1 MKLDRT
7 DRAILNLLQ
16 EDSQLTHQQ
25 IAERV
30 GSSSSSVWRRIQA
43 LEEAGVIEARVA
55 LVAPASIGI
64 RVSVICNV
72 KLAHHNDSSRVAF
85 EDMMLQ
91 AAEVMACYAVSGNHD
106 YTLLVMVR
114 DVEDYERFLTQK
126 LLNSP
131 LVDAAASSFTLRTV
145 KRSTRIDL

>member
-16 EDSQLTHQQ
+16 DDSQLTNQD

-43 LEEAGVIEARVA
+43 LEEGGVIEGRVV
-55 LVAPASIGI
+55 LLSPASLGI

-72 KLAHHNDSSRVAF
+72 KLAHHNDSSRFHF
-85 EDMMLQ
+85 EDMIVQ
-91 AAEVMACYAVSGNHD
+91 APEVMACYAVSGNHD

-145 KRSTRIDL
+145 KRTTRIDL

>member
-16 EDSQLTHQQ
+16 ENSQLTHQE

-43 LEEAGVIEARVA
+43 LEEGGVIEGRVA
-55 LVAPASIGI
+55 LLSPASVGM

-72 KLAHHNDSSRVAF
+72 KLAHHNDTSRVEF
-85 EDMMLQ
+85 EDMI
-91 AAEVMACYAVSGNHD
+91 ARAPEVMACYAVSGNHD

-114 DVEDYERFLTQK
+114 DVEDYERFLTQQ

-131 LVDAAASSFTLRTV
+131 WVDAASSSFTLRTV
-145 KRSTRIDL
+145 KRTTRIDL